1 MKMIVLMPATI
12 ALIAATHSPSFAH
25 CPETT
30 GSVSTEQQAGIA
42 KDGTHAP
49 LEGDAGQVKT
59 ESSTGTTTTSKEAL
73 PETAAKDGKDMR
85 MGESSSLATSGQD
98 VAAQQEG
105 EKTAAATAA
114 QEACD

>member
-12 ALIAATHSPSFAH
+12 ALIAATHSPSFAD

-49 LEGDAGQVKT
+49 LAGDAGQVKT
-59 ESSTGTTTTSKEAL
+59 ESSTGTTTTRKEAL
-73 PETAAKDGKDMR
+73 PETAAKDGKDMP